1 MAKQRRSSDTRRE
14 RKASPQIEK
23 LVMGYRI
30 IDKHPLFARIEGFIR
45 RSSSDKIGKE
55 CPAKVCSDGAIY
67 VNTEYDMEPEEWA
80 FCIIHNSLHLAFG
93 HFDAENMPGY
103 RREDG
108 TWVVSCNPA
117 LWNMACDLYIDRF
130 LKEMKFGSPLVPQ
143 EILDSYPHGNSELEL
158 YRKLADGG
166 YNPMQNPLGTASVGK
181 MDMMGLDKPLFYEKG
196 KYNWFSS
203 NFANVMKNSLHRA
216 ICRASGDGY
225 FGGRFN
231 TFEDIVRRLMN
242 RIPLL
247 GALASGFRILDVGR
261 RDSAIKDVE
270 VAAVDV
276 TKSEIYVN
284 RAARLDDD
292 EWCFVLAH
300 EYLHAGLQHHARRQ
314 GRDPYLWNVACD
326 YVVNGWL
333 VEMGI
338 GKMPE
343 IGILYDETLKGC
355 SAEEIYDRLIT
366 DIRKNSKLKTFRGYG
381 MGDIIADGW
390 NPSDSNYVTL
400 DEFYRNAL
408 RNGLEYAQSR
418 GRGLIPAGLV
428 EEIRALSMPPI
439 PWDVELAQWFETH
452 FPPLEK
458 RRSFAHPSRRQS
470 STPDIPRAGWIQ
482 QEMSEY
488 SRTFG
493 VIIDTSGSM
502 PPSSIGL
509 ALGAAASYSA
519 AKDVPYLRL
528 VFCDAAATDAGYV
541 TPDEI
546 AGRVEV
552 TGRGGTRLQ
561 PAVDLLE
568 KAKDFPPDAPILII
582 TDGGIEPDL
591 RIRREHAFLIPYG
604 SHLPFRA
611 RGEVFCFRER
621 DDGGC
626 KNNYI
631 VLHRSMQ
638 CK

>member
-1 MAKQRRSSDTRRE
+1 MAKQRRSSTNTKHE
-14 RKASPQIEK
+14 QKTSPQDK
-23 LVMGYRI
+23 KRYMGYDI
-30 IDKHPLFARIEGFIR
+30 IKNHPLFAEIEGYIHR
-45 RSSSDKIGKE
+45 TSSAEIGKD
-55 CPAKVCSDGAIY
+55 CPSKVHSDGWID
-67 VNTEYDMEPEEWA
+67 VNREYDMEPEEWA

-108 TWVVSCNPA
+108 AWVVSCNPA

-158 YRKLADGG
+158 YRKLADGR
-166 YNPMQNPLGTASVGK
+166 YNPMQNPLGTATVGK
-181 MDMMGLDKPLFYEKG
+181 MDMMGLDKPLVYAKG
-196 KYNWFSS
+196 EYNK
-203 NFANVMKNSLHRA
+203 FARRFADAMKDSLNRA
-216 ICRASGDGY
+216 ICRASSEEYSGRRSGLFGDL
-225 FGGRFN
+225 
-231 TFEDIVRRLMN
+231 VQKLMN

-247 GALASGFRILDVGR
+247 GALASGFRILNVGG

-270 VAAVDV
+270 IAAVDV

-284 RAARLDDD
+284 RAARLTDD

-300 EYLHAGLQHHARRQ
+300 EYLHAGLQHHVRRQ

-338 GKMPE
+338 GRMPE

-390 NPSDSNYVTL
+390 NPCDSSYVTL

-408 RNGLEYAQSR
+408 RNGLEYAQSH
-418 GRGLIPAGLV
+418 GRGLIPAGLI

-452 FPPLEK
+452 FPPMEQ
-458 RRSFAHPSRRQS
+458 RRSYAHPSRRQS

-482 QEMSEY
+482 QELPEY

-519 AKDVPYLRL
+519 AKDVPFLRL
-528 VFCDAAATDAGYV
+528 VFCDAAAADMGYV

-568 KAKDFPPDAPILII
+568 HAEDFPPDAPILII

-621 DDGGC
+621 EDGG
-626 KNNYI
+626 
-631 VLHRSMQ
+631 R
-638 CK
+638 